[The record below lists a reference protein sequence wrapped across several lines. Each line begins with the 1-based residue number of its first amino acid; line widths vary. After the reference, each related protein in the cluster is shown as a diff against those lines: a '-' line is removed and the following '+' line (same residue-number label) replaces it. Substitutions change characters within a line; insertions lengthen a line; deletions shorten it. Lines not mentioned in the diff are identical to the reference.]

1 MTKKKCYACKDF
13 IRGDRISIYGFGGI
27 GASLVDWGCFLLMKA
42 KGLLELKKGRLH
54 YKKWNKAEC

>member
-42 KGLLELKKGRLH
+42 KGLLMPKSLDTSKSVIEM
-54 YKKWNKAEC
+54 